1 MKIEIK
7 KLRPNAII
15 PQFQTAGAAAIDL
28 CACIDETML
37 LTPETPV
44 LIPTGVAI
52 HIADKSVV
60 GLIVPRSGL
69 GFNYGIG
76 LMNTTGVID
85 SDYQGEIMVKLR
97 MSHGDSYRIQPNERI
112 AQMLFVP
119 VLRPIFE
126 EVVKFSLTTERGDG
140 GFGSTGK

>member
-1 MKIEIK
+1 MQIK
-7 KLRPNAII
+7 KVRPNAII
-15 PQFQTAGAAAIDL
+15 PKFQTAGAAAIDL
-28 CACIDETML
+28 HACLDCAVL

-44 LIPTGVAI
+44 LIPTGIAM
-52 HIADKSVV
+52 HIADKCIV
-60 GLIVPRSGL
+60 GLILPRSGH

-76 LMNTTGVID
+76 LMNTAGVID

-97 MSHGDSYRIQPNERI
+97 MSHGDSYRIQDGERI

-126 EVVKFSLTTERGDG
+126 EVDEFSSVTERGES
-140 GFGSTGK
+140 GFGSTGNE